1 VPGAYFPRAM
11 INEPADRERLR
22 AFFNVKPR
30 GLPGVLRDLKIR
42 PIGGR
47 VRWPVVWAALGLAA
61 EQDPNCWKDLLAQLM
76 TAEKVADYCGVD
88 ARTIYRWR
96 HGQGLPSGLPPMPA
110 PIDLSGGREN
120 ARKLRWRRAE
130 IVAWQ
135 NRKEPPVYARA
146 APVLGTL
153 KPTR

>member
-1 VPGAYFPRAM
+1 M
-11 INEPADRERLR
+11 TNEPADRDRLR
-22 AFFNVKPR
+22 TFFNVKPR
-30 GLPGVLRDLKIR
+30 GLAGVLRDLKIR
-42 PIGGR
+42 PIGGKA
-47 VRWPVVWAALGLAA
+47 RWPVVWAALGLAC
-61 EQDPNCWKDLLAQLM
+61 EQDPDDWPDLLAPLM
-76 TAEKVADYCGVD
+76 TAKDVADYCGVG

-96 HGQGLPSGLPPMPA
+96 HGEGLPADLPPMPA
-110 PIDLSGGREN
+110 PIDLSRGRKD

>member
-1 VPGAYFPRAM
+1 M
-11 INEPADRERLR
+11 IETPADRERLC

-42 PIGGR
+42 LIGGK
-47 VRWPVVWAALGLAA
+47 VRWPVVWTALGLAP
-61 EQDPNCWKDLLAQLM
+61 EQDPNHWQDLLAQLM
-76 TAEKVADYCGVD
+76 TAEEVADYCGVD

-96 HGQGLPSGLPPMPA
+96 HGQGVPSGLPPMPA
-110 PIDLSGGREN
+110 PIDLSRGRKN

-135 NRKEPPVYARA
+135 NRAAPPVYARA

-153 KPTR
+153 RPTR